1 MTEKTDEPKFWV
13 DKDVPPYVR
22 GENPHLDKLIDELTE
37 KLIEDVNNGKFS
49 KKDSEDNK

>member
-1 MTEKTDEPKFWV
+1 MTEKKDELKLWF

-22 GENPHLDKLIDELTE
+22 GENPELDKIVDELTE

-49 KKDSEDNK
+49 KKDGEDNK